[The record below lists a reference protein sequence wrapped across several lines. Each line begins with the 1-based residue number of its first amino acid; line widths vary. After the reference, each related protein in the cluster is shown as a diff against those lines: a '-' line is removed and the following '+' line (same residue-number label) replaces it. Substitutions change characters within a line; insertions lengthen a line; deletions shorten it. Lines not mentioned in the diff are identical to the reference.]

1 MSILP
6 VKSKISSDQVLKISP
21 FKEVIKPTVPHKHAG
36 YFELIVL
43 SDGAGEHLIDDV
55 IYEVNPPVIFFLKP
69 GQTHRW
75 DFTRIPKGYVLL
87 FKEELLPADLMPIVY
102 QLNTQVYFSG
112 DSEYLAL
119 LALFNEEYR
128 RGTADRKIMSAYLR
142 LVLEKT
148 AALTRQTPRA
158 LAHTLYY
165 QFKSLLYANGL
176 RLTRVQDYADTLGIS
191 TNRLNQ
197 ICRQSAGKSPSAML
211 NERLLLEAK
220 TLLTSTDGSIKE
232 IAHTLQFTDTSH
244 FVKFFRSAT
253 NLTPGAYR
261 DLLIAKG

>member
-6 VKSKISSDQVLKISP
+6 VKSKISADQVLKISP

-55 IYEVNPPVIFFLKP
+55 VYEVNPPVIFFLTP

-87 FKEELLPADLMPIVY
+87 FKEELLSADLMPIVY
-102 QLNTQVYFSG
+102 QLNTQIYFSG
-112 DSEYLAL
+112 DSGYLAL
-119 LALFNEEYR
+119 LELFKEEYR
-128 RGTADRKIMSAYLR
+128 RETTDKKILAAYLR

-148 AALTRQTPRA
+148 AALTRQTPRPP
-158 LAHTLYY
+158 AHALYY
-165 QFKSLLYANGL
+165 QFKSLLHTNGL
-176 RLTRVQDYADTLGIS
+176 RVTKVLEYAEIMGIS
-191 TNRLNQ
+191 TNKLNQ
-197 ICRQSAGKSPSAML
+197 ICRQSIGKSPSEML

-220 TLLTSTDGSIKE
+220 TLLTSTDSSIKE
-232 IAHTLQFTDTSH
+232 IAHALQFTDTSH

-253 NLTPGAYR
+253 NLTPGTYR
-261 DLLIAKG
+261 DLFIAKG